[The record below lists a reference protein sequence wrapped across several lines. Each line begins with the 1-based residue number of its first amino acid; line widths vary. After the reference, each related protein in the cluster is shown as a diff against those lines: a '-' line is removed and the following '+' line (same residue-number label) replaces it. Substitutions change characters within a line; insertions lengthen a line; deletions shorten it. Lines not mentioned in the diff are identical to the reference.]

1 MLTIR
6 STLRSGIVNSR
17 NWCSSSCSPV
27 KVLHLE
33 TSLYHCSWVS
43 VIIYVL
49 AGGCWKRLTHGG
61 LFLSFIDKGLQSGQV
76 LHGSVKYTRNWT
88 DKLHDVRQIILLLL
102 LEKFSEKR
110 TSTVRDNCIIYYN
123 VAMELWTGERGGKRN
138 ATDNGHAFIEIT
150 DRLWYG
156 KMVGRLS

>member
-6 STLRSGIVNSR
+6 STLESGIVNSR

-76 LHGSVKYTRNWT
+76 LHGSVKYTRKLT
-88 DKLHDVRQIILLLL
+88 DKLQLMYNKSYFSCCWKSFQRNVPALFEIIALFITMLLWSYGRV
-102 LEKFSEKR
+102 KGAG
-110 TSTVRDNCIIYYN
+110 N
-123 VAMELWTGERGGKRN
+123 AMPQTTGM
-138 ATDNGHAFIEIT
+138 H
-150 DRLWYG
+150 L
-156 KMVGRLS
+156 